1 MADGDSSR
9 YEYFARRSRRS
20 RHLVFLAHMWACA
33 PFVIAW
39 HLFPHLRH
47 EVRPEVL
54 EPLQILCYVAA
65 VFMVART
72 LLAWLDPPWL
82 AWEYVFPVIDLV
94 TITVALHLRRDPN
107 SVVMFAYFLP
117 IAEAA
122 STLNIFWTG
131 SIGLLSV
138 AAAALVTS
146 GQTTVGPIEAGFR
159 FFFIYLMAGL
169 TVWMARL
176 AADLRGDLRVAAD
189 RNRIA
194 LEMHDGV
201 QGQLITI
208 ASQLEL
214 ARHVAPQDGN
224 RAARIAADARDLAR
238 RAADELRFLV
248 QRLRAPELGRGFLP
262 ALKQYVHH
270 LGERNNLSVS
280 FQVTGEEAALAPE
293 VEHALF
299 RVVQEALTNTLKHAG
314 AREVALELDYG
325 AEAIRCALRD
335 DGVGFTLPTAPTGEQ
350 CGLESMRERLRQV
363 GGELRIETAPGKGTA
378 IIAAAP
384 LRRSGH
390 GG

>member
-1 MADGDSSR
+1 MAQGDSSP
-9 YEYFARRSRRS
+9 EYFARRSRRS

-39 HLFPHLRH
+39 HLFPHLRQ
-47 EVRPEVL
+47 EARPEVL
-54 EPLQILCYVAA
+54 EPLQLLCYVAA

-72 LLAWLDPPWL
+72 VLAWIDPPWL
-82 AWEYVFPVIDLV
+82 AWEYVFPVIDLLTV
-94 TITVALHLRRDPN
+94 TVALFLRRNPDSP
-107 SVVMFAYFLP
+107 VLFAYFLP

-122 STLNIFWTG
+122 STLNIVWTG

-138 AAAALVTS
+138 AAAALVTY
-146 GQTTVGPIEAGFR
+146 GQTTVGPIETGFR

-176 AADLRGDLRVAAD
+176 AADLQGNLRVAAD

-214 ARHVAPQDGN
+214 AHHLAPRDGG
-224 RAARIAADARDLAR
+224 RVARIAADTRDLAR

-248 QRLRAPELGRGFLP
+248 QRLRAPELDQGFLP

-270 LGERNNLSVS
+270 LGERNQLCAS
-280 FQVTGEEAALAPE
+280 FRVTGAEAALAPE

-299 RVVQEALTNTLKHAG
+299 RVVQEALTNTLKHAS
-314 AREVALELDYG
+314 ARDVSLDLDYG
-325 AEAIRCALRD
+325 TDTVRCALRD
-335 DGVGFTLPTAPTGEQ
+335 DGAGFAFPGGTTGEQ
-350 CGLESMRERLRQV
+350 CGLESMRERMRQV
-363 GGELRIETAPGKGTA
+363 GGTLEIETVPDKGTA
-378 IIAAAP
+378 VIATAP
-384 LRRSGH
+384 LRRAR
-390 GG
+390 GGG

>member
-1 MADGDSSR
+1 MEGDSSR
-9 YEYFARRSRRS
+9 LEYFARRSRRS
-20 RHLVFLAHMWACA
+20 RHLVFLAHLWACA

-47 EVRPEVL
+47 EARPEVL

-65 VFMVART
+65 AFMVART
-72 LLAWLDPPWL
+72 LLASLDPPWL
-82 AWEYVFPVIDLV
+82 AWEYVFPVIDLL

-122 STLNIFWTG
+122 STLNIVWTG

-138 AAAALVTS
+138 GAAALVTY
-146 GQTTVGPIEAGFR
+146 GQTAVGPIEAGFR
-159 FFFIYLMAGL
+159 LFFIYLMAGL

-214 ARHVAPQDGN
+214 ARHVAPQDGG

-248 QRLRAPELGRGFLP
+248 QRLRAPELDRGFLP

-270 LGERNNLSVS
+270 LGERNDLSVS
-280 FQVTGEEAALAPE
+280 FRVTGAEAALAPE

-299 RVVQEALTNTLKHAG
+299 RVVQEGLTNTLKHAD
-314 AREVALELDYG
+314 AREIVLELEYG
-325 AEAIRCALRD
+325 AESVSCALRD
-335 DGVGFTLPTAPTGEQ
+335 DGAGFTDSGERTEEQ
-350 CGLESMRERLRQV
+350 CGLESMRERMLQV
-363 GGELRIETAPGKGTA
+363 GGALRIETAPGEGTA
-378 IIAAAP
+378 VIATAP
-384 LRRSGH
+384 LRRTR
-390 GG
+390 GGG